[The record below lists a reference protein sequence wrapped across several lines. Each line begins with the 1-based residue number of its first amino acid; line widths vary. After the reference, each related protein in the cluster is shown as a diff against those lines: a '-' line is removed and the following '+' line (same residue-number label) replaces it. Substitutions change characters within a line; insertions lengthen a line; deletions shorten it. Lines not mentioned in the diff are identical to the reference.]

1 MDGGWGGGGSGS
13 ERVRLLPMSVNGT
26 CDFGYVDILVWNNT
40 TSRGVFICKNLS
52 YCQWEYKKL
61 FIPSYSSRT
70 LSLDSYR
77 KEIPVCSLLRCCHRL
92 LLIRVVR

>member
-52 YCQWEYKKL
+52 YCQWEYKK
-61 FIPSYSSRT
+61 YS
-70 LSLDSYR
+70 
-77 KEIPVCSLLRCCHRL
+77 I
-92 LLIRVVR
+92 IRFYL